1 MGTTTPNM
9 SIYIPADGETNY
21 GTSFSNGMLNVDAHD
36 HSGAPDNGVPLSA
49 SGLAAGSVTRDKL
62 NANVF
67 GIGVQP
73 DVNNAIE
80 VAGVLKPIFQLG
92 SNGLIARTSGSTAAA
107 RTITGTANQITVAD
121 GDGVSGNPTLSFP
134 TTFFEEGT
142 WTPTLRGASTAG
154 SNTYTTQYG
163 IYQRVGNW
171 VECYGYILTATV
183 SGMTG
188 ALQIGGFPFTFN
200 NNASNFVMGQVDV
213 AISTSTVAP
222 AGSSSPF
229 IRGNANGT
237 TATLL
242 FYDPTT
248 GADTT
253 YDSATWVNVD
263 DLAFKIR
270 FRIQ

>member
-21 GTSFSNGMLNVDAHD
+21 GTSFANGMLNVDAHD

-67 GIGVQP
+67 GIGVHP
-73 DVNNAIE
+73 DANNAIE

-92 SNGLIARTSGSTAAA
+92 SNGFIARTSGTTAAS

-142 WTPTLRGASTAG
+142 WTPILRGVSTAG
-154 SNTYTTQYG
+154 ANTYTTQYG

-171 VECYGYILTATV
+171 VECYAYVLTATV

-188 ALQIGGFPFTFN
+188 GLQIGGFPFAFN
-200 NNASNFVMGQVDV
+200 NNANNFVMGMVDV
-213 AISTSTVAP
+213 AITTLTVAP
-222 AGSSSPF
+222 VGTQAPF
-229 IRGNANGT
+229 IRGVGNSTN
-237 TATLL
+237 ATLL
-242 FYDPTT
+242 FYDAVT
-248 GADTT
+248 GADVV
-253 YDSATWVNVD
+253 YDSASWVNVD
-263 DLAFKIR
+263 DLAIR
-270 FRIQ
+270 IRYRIQ